1 MTPLERSLRIAV
13 IWLVPSLV
21 LSAGLLVIDVRRDL
35 LAATTIHLSAIV
47 LATLWLTIRLTPLSD
62 AGWFGTVSSRTQ
74 RRFAT
79 AATLAAIVTGYAA
92 LTTLA
97 SSAALRLD
105 PSLQFLQLL
114 SALDIAW
121 VVAATT
127 IGSRWLLGENVG
139 RGAGVAM
146 SIVCVWSI
154 WRYLDHVGFG
164 PNGEWVVSGDALR
177 ELVLPFDT
185 MAAAI
190 ALTLAWLGARAQAT
204 EQPTPQS

>member
-13 IWLVPSLV
+13 IWLVPTLV

-35 LAATTIHLSAIV
+35 LATTTIHLSAIV
-47 LATLWLTIRLTPLSD
+47 LATLWLTLRLVPMSD
-62 AGWFGTVSSRTQ
+62 SGWFVTVLGRTQ

-114 SALDIAW
+114 SAMDIAW

-127 IGSRWLLGENVG
+127 IGSRWLWGDRVG
-139 RGAGVAM
+139 SGAGVAM

-154 WRYLDHVGFG
+154 WRYLDQVGFG

-177 ELVLPFDT
+177 QLVLPFDT
-185 MAAAI
+185 MAAVI